1 MGFKDIILADLA
13 TFLNV
18 DELAGLHVIELESII
33 YSIPAV
39 VQEETSDKYEK
50 AWDGVYQSLVE
61 VIFRASDVARPPI
74 RDQQL
79 ILDGVT
85 YFVVKASTD
94 AGMVSVKLA
103 VPEV

>member
-1 MGFKDIILADLA
+1 MTFKDIILSDLA

-18 DELAGLHVIELESII
+18 DELADLHVIELEGVS

-39 VQEETSDKYEK
+39 VQDETSDKYEK
-50 AWDGVYQSLVE
+50 TWDGVYQSQIE
-61 VIFRASDVARPPI
+61 IIFRATDVARPPI

-85 YFVVKASTD
+85 YFVVKSSTE